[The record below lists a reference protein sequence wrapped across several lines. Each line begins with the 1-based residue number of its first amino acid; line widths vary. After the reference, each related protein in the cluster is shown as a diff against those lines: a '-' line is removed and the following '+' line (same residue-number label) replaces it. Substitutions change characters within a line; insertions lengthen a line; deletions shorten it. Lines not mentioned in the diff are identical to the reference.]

1 MISVAEFEV
10 TFSKGVKSKGF
21 FFHDFLYIKKLCNE
35 IKLSYHTRSIRA
47 C

>member
-10 TFSKGVKSKGF
+10 TFFKRSEVKRF